1 MIINNSQ
8 YTRLRNLN
16 STYMKTMERLQREL
30 STGNRI
36 NVAADDVAGLMVS
49 ERLKTKINTFNKGT
63 QNLLDAKSMIQ
74 TVDGKYEN
82 STAILQRMKELSIQ
96 YQNGTLS
103 DLDKNMIKQEIYMN
117 QIELNRTL
125 QNITYNNKNV
135 TMGEI
140 PGKLVLKDTGDVVV
154 IKDNPRVS
162 VISNEITM
170 EAKVTI
176 DSAPDSSVT
185 DRWIAVSKN
194 QNYYLTIGTDRK
206 VAIYKYGSV
215 PEKYWKSSIQVP
227 IGTETHIAASFDD
240 NKARIY
246 INGNL
251 DSEFPLSKGGFQ
263 DNHQDLHIGYE
274 TPDKPR
280 QFQGSIDDVRIYN
293 KALNEEQIQGN
304 KDGNVTRDGL
314 VGEWL
319 FNEGG
324 GSTIFDTSGNG
335 NNGYISGGA
344 KIVEDEGA
352 TSNKFL
358 NFHTGQDGLENY
370 LNVIFPMITMNNL
383 GLENLDNLGPEF
395 LNTLDRAIDTL
406 TAQRTYSGSMLNK
419 IDFRLQNNVIAST
432 NHSST
437 KQKILE
443 TDMSVSLSEL
453 TKLELKQNATLSILG
468 SKIKFDQ
475 GKLNLL
481 QS

>member
-16 STYMKTMERLQREL
+16 STYTKTMERLQREL

-36 NVAADDVAGLMVS
+36 NSAADDVAGLMVS

-96 YQNGTLS
+96 YQNGTFS

-125 QNITYNNKNV
+125 QNITFNNKNV
-135 TMGEI
+135 TIGEI

-154 IKDNPRVS
+154 IKDNPRIS

-246 INGNL
+246 INGIL
-251 DSEFPLSKGGFQ
+251 DSEFPLSKGGFR
-263 DNHQDLHIGYE
+263 DNHLDLHIGFE
-274 TPDKPR
+274 RPGMER

-304 KDGNVTRDGL
+304 KEGNVTRDGL

-344 KIVEDEGA
+344 KIVEDEGV
-352 TSNKFL
+352 TSNKSL
-358 NFHTGQDGLENY
+358 NFHTGQDGSENY
-370 LNVIFPMITMNNL
+370 LNVNFPMITLNNL

-406 TAQRTYSGSMLNK
+406 IAQRTYAGSILNK
-419 IDFRLQNNVIAST
+419 IDFRLQNNAIANI

-453 TKLELKQNATLSILG
+453 TKLELKQSATLSILG

>member
-8 YTRLRNLN
+8 YTRFRNLN
-16 STYMKTMERLQREL
+16 STYNKTIERLQKEL
-30 STGNRI
+30 STGYRI
-36 NVAADDVAGLMVS
+36 NSAADDVAGLMVS

-74 TVDGKYEN
+74 TVEGKYEN

-117 QIELNRTL
+117 QMELNRTL
-125 QNITYNNKNV
+125 QNITFNNKNV
-135 TMGEI
+135 TLGEI

-176 DSAPDSSVT
+176 DSAPDSSIT

-215 PEKYWKSSIQVP
+215 PEKYWKSNIQIP
-227 IGTETHIAASFDD
+227 IGAETHIAASFDD

-246 INGNL
+246 INGKL

-274 TPDKPR
+274 TPGKPR
-280 QFQGSIDDVRIYN
+280 QFQGIIDDVRIYN
-293 KALNEEQIQGN
+293 KALTEDEILGN
-304 KDGNVTRDGL
+304 KNGNVVREGL

-324 GSTIFDTSGNG
+324 GNTILDTSGNG

-344 KIVEDEGA
+344 KIVEEDGT
-352 TSNKFL
+352 TSNKSL
-358 NFHTGQDGLENY
+358 NFHTGQDGMENY
-370 LNVIFPMITMNNL
+370 LNVTFPMITLNNL
-383 GLENLDNLGPEF
+383 GLSNLDNLGPDF
-395 LNTLDRAIDTL
+395 INTLDRAIDVM
-406 TAQRTYSGSMLNK
+406 TAQRAYAGTMLNK
-419 IDFRLQNNVIAST
+419 IDFRIQNNASESINHKNT
-432 NHSST
+432 N
-437 KQKILE
+437 QKILE
-443 TDMSVSLSEL
+443 TDMSASLSEL
-453 TKLELKQNATLSILG
+453 TKLEIKQNTTLSILG
-468 SKIKFDQ
+468 NKIKFDQ